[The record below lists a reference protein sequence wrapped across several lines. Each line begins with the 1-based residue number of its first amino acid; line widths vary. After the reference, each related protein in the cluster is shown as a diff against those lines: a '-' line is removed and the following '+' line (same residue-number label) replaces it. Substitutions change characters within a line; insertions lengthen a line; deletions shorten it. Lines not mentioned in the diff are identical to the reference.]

1 MRRSGRSRGQP
12 WPMLCAAVL
21 VVSGRPIAAAVGIA
35 DGPRSF
41 RQQSDAKTL
50 FAQRC
55 AACHGQAGAGDGPA
69 ASALTPR
76 PTNFADTVFQAAR
89 TDQQLTAVIT
99 EGKLPMPAFRDQ
111 LSATQIKA
119 LVDYIRQL
127 GRGRGRQRP

>member
-1 MRRSGRSRGQP
+1 MGRSALSLRHP
-12 WPMLCAAVL
+12 WPVLCAAVFIA
-21 VVSGRPIAAAVGIA
+21 SGKPIAAVRIA

-76 PTNFADTVFQAAR
+76 PTNFADTAFQADR

-99 EGKLPMPAFRDQ
+99 GGKPPMPAFRDQ
-111 LSATQIKA
+111 LSATQVKS

-127 GRGRGRQRP
+127 GRQGGQKRP